1 MTVSD
6 AINKLDLLRKIGG
19 NQSVPLLKTLMGN
32 SSAQLAAKAESVLQA
47 ISPSDVEAALNALLD
62 SSNVEVKTRTAK
74 RLWNEKRS
82 EKAGKVLLAAAET
95 EVTSAGRR
103 TSGEISNE
111 SKQAME
117 SGLQNMDELGYSL
130 AKEFYKKVISSSEF
144 YHWELI
150 TACVKKVAAANDSEM
165 KDVVVEML
173 RKHYMGDT
181 KKIIGYSPPQEA
193 LDFLASIGDKTFVP
207 ELKAT
212 LGYYFPTYYDAQAKC
227 PAILSLLS
235 IMDGKKWESFH
246 YINLSAGGSDFDM
259 LQYRIRNP
267 ENNPNTSVVD
277 HSPEDADSIVR
288 FAQIRD
294 GNKLSVNKVEIIDA
308 DRMKWFCSIYEGDS
322 KNMLYDLEIIFRGT
336 GIGER
341 PWLVTKVEN
350 VQERSSRIGGSAD
363 SFLES
368 GKAKFNQK
376 DYEGAITD
384 YNKGLLWR
392 PDNNDL
398 LRNRG
403 WAKALKGEY
412 DGAIADAESAVAQA
426 GMYGDQEACLL
437 YGFAKLRKGDYDGAI
452 AQFDSMID
460 RGQQKATAY
469 NWRASAKEK
478 KGDWDGAIAD
488 YRRAI
493 DTDPNL
499 KNELLPKIEK
509 ASVKKNEQGSGK

>member
-1 MTVSD
+1 
-6 AINKLDLLRKIGG
+6 
-19 NQSVPLLKTLMGN
+19 
-32 SSAQLAAKAESVLQA
+32 
-47 ISPSDVEAALNALLD
+47 
-62 SSNVEVKTRTAK
+62 
-74 RLWNEKRS
+74 
-82 EKAGKVLLAAAET
+82 
-95 EVTSAGRR
+95 
-103 TSGEISNE
+103 
-111 SKQAME
+111 
-117 SGLQNMDELGYSL
+117 
-130 AKEFYKKVISSSEF
+130 
-144 YHWELI
+144 
-150 TACVKKVAAANDSEM
+150 
-165 KDVVVEML
+165 
-173 RKHYMGDT
+173 
-181 KKIIGYSPPQEA
+181 
-193 LDFLASIGDKTFVP
+193 
-207 ELKAT
+207 
-212 LGYYFPTYYDAQAKC
+212 
-227 PAILSLLS
+227 
-235 IMDGKKWESFH
+235 
-246 YINLSAGGSDFDM
+246 
-259 LQYRIRNP
+259 
-267 ENNPNTSVVD
+267 
-277 HSPEDADSIVR
+277 
-288 FAQIRD
+288 
-294 GNKLSVNKVEIIDA
+294 
-308 DRMKWFCSIYEGDS
+308 MKWFCSIYEGDS